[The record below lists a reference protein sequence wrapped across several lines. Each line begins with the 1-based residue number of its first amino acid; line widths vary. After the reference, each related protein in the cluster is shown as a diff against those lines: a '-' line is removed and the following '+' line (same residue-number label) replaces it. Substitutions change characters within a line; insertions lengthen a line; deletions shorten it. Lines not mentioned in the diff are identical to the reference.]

1 MVAKKGLPY
10 DAFKD
15 FAPIAQG
22 NDVIANSPEEFARVI
37 RADAE
42 RWGGIGRKLG
52 IQPNL
57 EFVTLKALEE
67 EIRCASS
74 T

>member
-22 NDVIANSPEEFARVI
+22 NDDVANSPEEFARVI

-52 IQPNL
+52 VQL
-57 EFVTLKALEE
+57 D
-67 EIRCASS
+67 
-74 T
+74 